1 MGAMPVAPS
10 PVVPLSR
17 AEWAAIGAAHGP
29 ARPTADPAAVPTWA
43 EDTRIADEERD
54 DVVLPL
60 ARLAAVRRRH
70 DLARRADLA
79 ALHPALASTG
89 PAASPDGGR
98 GPVGPSGAP
107 TPGTGPPAPASSH
120 PPGSV
125 GDAPAAS
132 PASGS
137 ADGAPTMAGVA
148 PGWVVGVAGGV
159 AVGKSTVAR
168 LLAELL
174 PAEVGGPVVGV
185 SIDGFLR
192 TNAELGELG
201 LTARKGAPETYDL
214 AALRTLLT
222 DVRAGTAATDAP
234 VYAHRLQDRD
244 PGRTIRVEA
253 PAVLVLEGLGA
264 LAGPDA
270 GGVADL
276 VDLGVY
282 VDAAEE
288 DARGWYLE
296 RFRAWRVAAADDA
309 GAYLHRIADMA
320 DADADALALRVWDET
335 NAPNVRE
342 HVLPTRERADVVLE
356 KGPDHRVE
364 RVLVRPV

>member
-1 MGAMPVAPS
+1 M
-10 PVVPLSR
+10 
-17 AEWAAIGAAHGP
+17 
-29 ARPTADPAAVPTWA
+29 PTWA
-43 EDTRIADEERD
+43 ERPRITDEERD
-54 DVVLPL
+54 EVVLPL

-70 DLARRADLA
+70 DLARRAALA
-79 ALHPALASTG
+79 ALHPALSATAADP
-89 PAASPDGGR
+89 PAAAPAAARDDAGTG
-98 GPVGPSGAP
+98 GPSGP
-107 TPGTGPPAPASSH
+107 STDRG
-120 PPGSV
+120 PGS
-125 GDAPAAS
+125 
-132 PASGS
+132 
-137 ADGAPTMAGVA
+137 A

-174 PAEVGGPVVGV
+174 PAEVGGPVVVV

-192 TNAELGELG
+192 TNAELDERG

-244 PGRTIRVEA
+244 PGRTIRVDA
-253 PAVLVLEGLGA
+253 PAVLVLEGLSA
-264 LAGPDA
+264 LAGPDT

-282 VDAAEE
+282 VDAAED
-288 DARGWYLE
+288 DARAWYLD
-296 RFRAWRVAAADDA
+296 RFRAWRVAAAEDE
-309 GAYLHRIADMA
+309 GAYLHRIADMP
-320 DADADALALRVWDET
+320 DADADALALHVWDET

-342 HVLPTRERADVVLE
+342 HVLPTRAHADVVLE